1 MYIGRFAPTPSGDL
15 HFGSIVTAIA
25 SYLDA
30 KKGKG
35 HWLLKIDDLDKL
47 RVRNNSVLSI
57 LRTLESLNLFWD
69 STESYQ
75 SNRLDEYRF
84 YFEKLSAT
92 HQTYNCSCSRK
103 YLSAHAKLGDD
114 GYIYPGFCKY
124 KELENKDSYATRMEV
139 SSNPIVIKDQI
150 QGQLSQNLSREIGD
164 FVIKRNDGQFSYQFS
179 VCVDNKLDKITNIV
193 RGADLFS
200 STPRQV
206 YLHNLLDFDIP
217 KFSHIPIATLGKK
230 KISKSDDCKIIIK
243 NNQKDIW
250 IKVLNFL
257 KGIIQGASAILRLK
271 NKIGFLIHT
280 FFIWACY
287 VSMLWITAMALPD
300 IENISINAVFACFV
314 AGTIAIGATPGGIGL
329 YPIMVASALIELYGY
344 DGQVAKSFGMLM
356 WSSQTIF
363 MILLGLISLV
373 AIKQEN

>member
-1 MYIGRFAPTPSGDL
+1 
-15 HFGSIVTAIA
+15 
-25 SYLDA
+25 
-30 KKGKG
+30 
-35 HWLLKIDDLDKL
+35 
-47 RVRNNSVLSI
+47 
-57 LRTLESLNLFWD
+57 LESLNLFWD

-75 SNRLDEYRF
+75 SNRLDEYRY

-114 GYIYPGFCKY
+114 GYIYPGFCRH

-139 SSNPIVIKDQI
+139 SKNLIVIKDQI

-164 FVIKRNDGQFSYQFS
+164 FVIKRNVGQFSYQFS
-179 VCVDNKLDKITNIV
+179 VCVDNELDKITNIV

-230 KISKSDDCKIIIK
+230 KISKSDDCKITIK
-243 NNQKDIW
+243 NNQKIVW

-257 KGIIQGASAILRLK
+257 KQPIAEDVFEMNLEELISHAIK
-271 NKIGFLIHT
+271 NWT
-280 FFIWACY
+280 
-287 VSMLWITAMALPD
+287 M
-300 IENISINAVFACFV
+300 ENIS
-314 AGTIAIGATPGGIGL
+314 
-329 YPIMVASALIELYGY
+329 ALQSI
-344 DGQVAKSFGMLM
+344 D
-356 WSSQTIF
+356 
-363 MILLGLISLV
+363 IS
-373 AIKQEN
+373 

>member
-30 KKGKG
+30 KKVKG
-35 HWLLKIDDLDKL
+35 QWLLKIDDIDKQ
-47 RVRNNSVLSI
+47 RVKDNSVLSI
-57 LRTLESLNLFWD
+57 LETLESLNLFWD

-103 YLSAHAKLGDD
+103 YLSDHAKLGDD

-124 KELENKDSYATRMEV
+124 KELENKDSYSTRIEV
-139 SSNPIVIKDQI
+139 STNPIVIKDQI
-150 QGQLSQNLSREIGD
+150 QGQLSQNLSKEIGD

-179 VCVDNKLDKITNIV
+179 VCVDNKLDKATNIV
-193 RGADLFS
+193 RGADLFP

-230 KISKSDDCKIIIK
+230 KISKRDDCKIIIK
-243 NNQKDIW
+243 NNQKIIW

-257 KGIIQGASAILRLK
+257 KQPLAEDVSEMSLGELIDHAIK
-271 NKIGFLIHT
+271 NWT
-280 FFIWACY
+280 R
-287 VSMLWITAMALPD
+287 
-300 IENISINAVFACFV
+300 ENISPLQSI
-314 AGTIAIGATPGGIGL
+314 
-329 YPIMVASALIELYGY
+329 
-344 DGQVAKSFGMLM
+344 D
-356 WSSQTIF
+356 
-363 MILLGLISLV
+363 IS
-373 AIKQEN
+373 

>member
-1 MYIGRFAPTPSGDL
+1 M
-15 HFGSIVTAIA
+15 
-25 SYLDA
+25 
-30 KKGKG
+30 
-35 HWLLKIDDLDKL
+35 
-47 RVRNNSVLSI
+47 
-57 LRTLESLNLFWD
+57 ESLNLFWD

-103 YLSAHAKLGDD
+103 YLSDHAKLGDD

-124 KELENKDSYATRMEV
+124 KELENKDSYATRIEV
-139 SSNPIVIKDQI
+139 SKNPIVIKDLI
-150 QGQLSQNLSREIGD
+150 QGDLSQNLSREIGD

-230 KISKSDDCKIIIK
+230 KISKSDDYKILIN
-243 NNQKDIW
+243 NNQKIIW

-257 KGIIQGASAILRLK
+257 KQPIAEDVSEMNLEELIDHAIK
-271 NKIGFLIHT
+271 NWT
-280 FFIWACY
+280 
-287 VSMLWITAMALPD
+287 M
-300 IENISINAVFACFV
+300 ENISPLQSI
-314 AGTIAIGATPGGIGL
+314 
-329 YPIMVASALIELYGY
+329 
-344 DGQVAKSFGMLM
+344 D
-356 WSSQTIF
+356 
-363 MILLGLISLV
+363 IS
-373 AIKQEN
+373 

>member
-30 KKGKG
+30 KKVRG
-35 HWLLKIDDLDKL
+35 HWLLKIDDIDKQ
-47 RVRNNSVLSI
+47 RVKNNSILSI

-103 YLSAHAKLGDD
+103 YLSDHAKLGND

-124 KELENKDSYATRMEV
+124 KELENKDYYATRIKV
-139 SSNPIVIKDQI
+139 NSNPIVIKDQI

-206 YLHNLLDFDIP
+206 YLQNLLDFDIP

-230 KISKSDDCKIIIK
+230 KISKSDDYKILIN

-257 KGIIQGASAILRLK
+257 KQPIAQDVSEMSLDEL
-271 NKIGFLIHT
+271 IGH
-280 FFIWACY
+280 
-287 VSMLWITAMALPD
+287 
-300 IENISINAVFACFV
+300 
-314 AGTIAIGATPGGIGL
+314 
-329 YPIMVASALIELYGY
+329 
-344 DGQVAKSFGMLM
+344 
-356 WSSQTIF
+356 
-363 MILLGLISLV
+363 
-373 AIKQEN
+373 AIKNWTIEKISPLYSIDIS